1 MTEQAPRIDV
11 TTMQR
16 ALETAEAVM
25 KLNPPASRELE
36 GYRLFRV
43 SGGDVAWMDLPAEGG
58 AYAVFGS
65 HPRCDVRFNAGDDVC
80 VRHMV
85 ATCCS
90 LGEGAFGLRLMDLQ
104 TSIPFF
110 VDDDIPRRSIV
121 VSGPLLVRIG
131 KHVVGGI
138 PVGPRASSKALEV
151 SSCGI
156 TESPSDAAAPPVD
169 ERERPGPVHLGAGL
183 PARTGAPAILGTP
196 VAEGIT
202 TSHRFGRGEISHI
215 TSVRPVSHIED
226 FTPKAKAGYVRLTLQ
241 SYDRSAAV
249 ELPEQALDNGI
260 LLGRADN
267 CLDRGLRAVLS
278 THISRTHL
286 LLLRDADEIFALD
299 LCSTNGTRQGGQ
311 RVRRVNIPTEGV
323 ALTLGPELTL
333 IWHPRV

>member
-1 MTEQAPRIDV
+1 MMEQPRIDV
-11 TTMQR
+11 ATMRR
-16 ALETAEAVM
+16 ALDTAEAVM
-25 KLNPPASRELE
+25 KINPPASPDLE

-43 SGGDVAWMDLPAEGG
+43 SGGDVAWLDLPTESA

-65 HPRCDVRFNAGDDVC
+65 HPRCDVKFAPGDDVC

-85 ATCCS
+85 ATCFN
-90 LGEGAFGLRLMDLQ
+90 LGEGSFGLRLMDLQ

-110 VDDDIPRRSIV
+110 VDDEIPRRSIV
-121 VSGPLLVRIG
+121 VSGPLLVRVG

-138 PVGPRASSKALEV
+138 PVGPRASLKPLEV

-156 TESPSDAAAPPVD
+156 SEPP
-169 ERERPGPVHLGAGL
+169 ERATDTGT
-183 PARTGAPAILGTP
+183 PARDRGPIHIGASPRVGVPPILAGP

-202 TSHRFGRGEISHI
+202 TSHRFARGEISHI

-226 FTPKAKAGYVRLTLQ
+226 LSPKAKAGHVRITLQ

-249 ELPEQALDNGI
+249 ELPEQALEDGV

-286 LLLRDADEIFALD
+286 LLLRDGDDIFAMD
-299 LCSTNGTRQGGQ
+299 LCSTNGTRHGGQ
-311 RVRRVNIPTEGV
+311 RVRRILIPTQGI
-323 ALTLGPELTL
+323 ALTLGPELTM
-333 IWHPRV
+333 IWHPR

>member
-1 MTEQAPRIDV
+1 MTETPRIDV
-11 TTMQR
+11 ASMRR
-16 ALETAEAVM
+16 AMSTAEAVM
-25 KLNPPASRELE
+25 SLNPPASADLE

-65 HPRCDVRFNAGDDVC
+65 HPRCDVRFTAGDDVC
-80 VRHMV
+80 VRHVV

-90 LGEGAFGLRLMDLQ
+90 LGEGSFGLRLMDLQ

-110 VDDDIPRRSIV
+110 VDDDTPRRSIV

-138 PVGPRASSKALEV
+138 PVGRRASVKPLEV
-151 SSCGI
+151 SSVGV
-156 TESPSDAAAPPVD
+156 TEPPPGGVID
-169 ERERPGPVHLGAGL
+169 ERERPGPIHLGASA
-183 PARTGAPAILGTP
+183 PARPGASPVLGVP
-196 VAEGIT
+196 VAEGVT

-226 FTPKAKAGYVRLTLQ
+226 FAPKAKAGFVRLTLQ

-249 ELPEQALDNGI
+249 ELPEPALDNGI

-286 LLLRDADEIFALD
+286 LLLRDAGQTYAID

-311 RVRRVNIPTEGV
+311 RVRRVAIPPEGI

-333 IWHPRV
+333 IWHPRVT

>member
-1 MTEQAPRIDV
+1 MS
-11 TTMQR
+11 
-16 ALETAEAVM
+16 TAEAVM
-25 KLNPPASRELE
+25 KLNPPASPDLE

-65 HPRCDVRFNAGDDVC
+65 HPRCDVRFTAGDDVC

-85 ATCCS
+85 ATCCT

-131 KHVVGGI
+131 KHVVGGV
-138 PVGPRASSKALEV
+138 PVGPRASRQPLQV
-151 SSCGI
+151 SSCGM
-156 TESPSDAAAPPVD
+156 TEPPPDALAD
-169 ERERPGPVHLGAGL
+169 DRERPGPIHLGAGL
-183 PARTGAPAILGTP
+183 PARTGPPSVLGAP

-202 TSHRFGRGEISHI
+202 SSHRFGRGEISHI

-226 FTPKAKAGYVRLTLQ
+226 LTPKAKAGYVRLTLQ

-267 CLDRGLRAVLS
+267 CLDKGLRAVLS

-286 LLLRDADEIFALD
+286 LLLRDAGAIYAID

-311 RVRRVNIPTEGV
+311 RVRRVAVPAEGV

-333 IWHPRV
+333 IWHPRVQ